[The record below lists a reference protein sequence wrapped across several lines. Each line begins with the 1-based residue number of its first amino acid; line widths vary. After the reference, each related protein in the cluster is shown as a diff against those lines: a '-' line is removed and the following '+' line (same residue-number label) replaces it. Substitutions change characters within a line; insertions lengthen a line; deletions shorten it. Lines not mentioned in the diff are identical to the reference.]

1 MEFNTFH
8 QYSRYC
14 DAMPSS
20 HTNSTLM
27 FSYHAPA
34 YSPLHPRWAEKWSV
48 LLCEPLNCPRPAAAA
63 PQGPLSAQ
71 PRAQGGCGAAALLE
85 GPEEEYDRQYWPNM
99 SHVHGCGSPS
109 EDESSVLP
117 ATRGIGV
124 RSASEEA
131 RHSLSAQQ
139 KSHLPI

>member
-48 LLCEPLNCPRPAAAA
+48 LLCEPQKCVTKLLNCPRPAAAA
-63 PQGPLSAQ
+63 PQVPLSAQ

-85 GPEEEYDRQYWPNM
+85 GPEERGRRRGEHPER
-99 SHVHGCGSPS
+99 CGSDGR
-109 EDESSVLP
+109 EFV
-117 ATRGIGV
+117 
-124 RSASEEA
+124 
-131 RHSLSAQQ
+131 H
-139 KSHLPI
+139 